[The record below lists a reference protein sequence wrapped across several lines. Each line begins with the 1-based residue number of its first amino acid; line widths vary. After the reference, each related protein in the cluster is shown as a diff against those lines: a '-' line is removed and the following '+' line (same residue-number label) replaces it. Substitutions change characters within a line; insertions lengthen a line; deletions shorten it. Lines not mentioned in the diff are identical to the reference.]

1 MERLTIRT
9 PNGAALIMGDN
20 YENEAAARADL
31 MRRFLVAVDR
41 LAGYEDTGLEP
52 EEVKDMADN
61 AETRCLTWF
70 ESRYGFPAGELMR
83 ILEAKQ
89 DGRLVVL
96 PCKVGDAAY
105 WVHNGVI
112 TDCRVNRIQLN
123 RAGLFICLRSKVS
136 HGAFSVRCIGK
147 SVFFSHRE
155 AEAALEGDNYGK
167 ENS

>member
-1 MERLTIRT
+1 MDRLTIRG
-9 PNGAALIMGDN
+9 NDGKAYIRALDPDCTCNQNCPRLWDHFWM
-20 YENEAAARADL
+20 L
-31 MRRFLVAVDR
+31 VDR
-41 LAGYEDTGLEP
+41 IAAYEDA
-52 EEVKDMADN
+52 EE
-61 AETRCLTWF
+61 
-70 ESRYGFPAGELMR
+70 
-83 ILEAKQ
+83 

-147 SVFFSHRE
+147 SVFFSRRE
-155 AEAALEGDNYGK
+155 AEASMKGGDD
-167 ENS
+167 